1 MFEDARP
8 TVKTN
13 QTFLNKVIPQQLEKF
28 ISDAL
33 AKLKNAWS
41 QESAH
46 TGIQFYSDMD
56 D

>member
-1 MFEDARP
+1 MSEDARS

-13 QTFLNKVIPQQLEKF
+13 QTLLNKVIPQQLEKI
-28 ISDAL
+28 ISAAL
-33 AKLKNAWS
+33 IKLKNAWS

-46 TGIQFYSDMD
+46 TGIQFYSSMD